1 MGKHGDKD
9 GGRVCEKLPEK
20 EKIDGKEGVR
30 AVMENWS
37 PVCRRLGLL
46 TDWR

>member
-1 MGKHGDKD
+1 MGTRTEAG
-9 GGRVCEKLPEK
+9 VCEKLPEK

-30 AVMENWS
+30 AMMENWP